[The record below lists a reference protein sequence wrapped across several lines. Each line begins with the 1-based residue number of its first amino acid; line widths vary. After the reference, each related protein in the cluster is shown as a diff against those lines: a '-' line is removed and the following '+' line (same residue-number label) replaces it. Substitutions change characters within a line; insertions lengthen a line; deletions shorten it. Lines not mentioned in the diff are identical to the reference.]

1 MSLTRVKEYFVLNS
15 KQVQDD
21 RDKAPVRILLVDDLE
36 PFRAVT
42 AAIFQRHSRFHVVGI
57 AVDGEEAVQ
66 KAQELRPD
74 LVVMDIGLPKLGGIE
89 AARQIRAVCPD
100 SKILFFTGN
109 DYPQIV
115 REALE
120 AGTGGYVIKV
130 DGAAELLAAVEAVLR
145 GQRYVSKGLAGRGYL
160 GHA

>member
-1 MSLTRVKEYFVLNS
+1 MNS
-15 KQVQDD
+15 KQVPDGQE
-21 RDKAPVRILLVDDLE
+21 KARVRILLVDDLE

-42 AAIFQRHSRFHVVGI
+42 AAIFERHSRFHVVGV

-74 LVVMDIGLPKLGGIE
+74 LVVLDIGLPKLGGIE
-89 AARQIRAVCPD
+89 AARQIRMVCPD

-109 DYPQIV
+109 TFPQIV
-115 REALE
+115 RAALE

-130 DGAAELLAAVEAVLR
+130 DGAAELLAAVEAVLQ
-145 GQRYVSKGLAGRGYL
+145 GERYISRGLAGRGFL

>member
-1 MSLTRVKEYFVLNS
+1 MT

-21 RDKAPVRILLVDDLE
+21 LGQVSVRILLVDDSE
-36 PFRAVT
+36 PFRNLT
-42 AAIFQRHSRFHVVGI
+42 AKIFQKNPKFQI
-57 AVDGEEAVQ
+57 AGVAADGEQAVQ
-66 KAQELRPD
+66 KAQELKPD
-74 LVVMDIGLPKLGGIE
+74 LIVLDIGLPKLGGIE
-89 AARQIRAVCPD
+89 AARQIRAVSPD

-109 DYPQIV
+109 DFPQIV

-145 GQRYVSKGLAGRGYL
+145 GERYVSKRLAGRGFL
-160 GHA
+160 EDK